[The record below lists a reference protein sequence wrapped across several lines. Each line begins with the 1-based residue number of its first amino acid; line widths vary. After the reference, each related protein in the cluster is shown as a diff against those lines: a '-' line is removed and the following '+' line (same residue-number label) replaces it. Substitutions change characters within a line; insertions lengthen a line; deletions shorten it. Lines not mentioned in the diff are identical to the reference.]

1 MYMSVPPSTQKLCVQ
16 YSRGDPLARRGLARR
31 ERAGERADGYA
42 PAPMTCRLALAL
54 ALLLAAAG
62 CRRDLGPAERYQ
74 AFAAAARSGDADAV
88 WSMLSER
95 SRDVLDARAREI
107 ASRAPPG
114 VVAGSGRQLV
124 VGDLSA
130 RTPRP
135 KAVVLRRESRE
146 RAVVAV
152 EVEGEPARE
161 VTLVREGGVWRVDL
175 PFDN

>member
-1 MYMSVPPSTQKLCVQ
+1 
-16 YSRGDPLARRGLARR
+16 
-31 ERAGERADGYA
+31 
-42 PAPMTCRLALAL
+42 MTCRLSLAL
-54 ALLLAAAG
+54 ALLLAAG
-62 CRRDLGPAERYQ
+62 CSRDLGPAERYR
-74 AFAAAARSGDADAV
+74 AFAAAARSGDSDAV

-95 SRDVLDARAREI
+95 SRAALDARAADI

-124 VGDLSA
+124 LGDLAA
-130 RTPRP
+130 RTPRA
-135 KAVVLRRESRE
+135 KAVVVRRESRE

-152 EVEGEPARE
+152 EVEGEPVRE

>member
-1 MYMSVPPSTQKLCVQ
+1 
-16 YSRGDPLARRGLARR
+16 
-31 ERAGERADGYA
+31 
-42 PAPMTCRLALAL
+42 MTCRLSLAL
-54 ALLLAAAG
+54 ALLLAAA
-62 CRRDLGPAERYQ
+62 CSRDLGPAERYR
-74 AFAAAARSGDADAV
+74 AFAAAARSGDSDAV

-95 SRDVLDARAREI
+95 SRAALDARAADI

-124 VGDLSA
+124 LGDLAA
-130 RTPRP
+130 RTPRA
-135 KAVVLRRESRE
+135 KAVVVRRESRE

-152 EVEGEPARE
+152 EVEGEPVRE